1 LKDAGTLRRR
11 EGKEEDPLEII
22 VLAIVFPLLFML
34 AVVVVPALRV
44 VKIPAM
50 AEKGKE

>member
-1 LKDAGTLRRR
+1 LKNAGTLRRR
-11 EGKEEDPLEII
+11 EGKEKYPLEII

-34 AVVVVPALRV
+34 AVVPTLRV
-44 VKIPAM
+44 VKIPAT

>member
-1 LKDAGTLRRR
+1 LKNAGTLRRR
-11 EGKEEDPLEII
+11 GRKEEDPLEII

-34 AVVVVPALRV
+34 AVVVPALRV